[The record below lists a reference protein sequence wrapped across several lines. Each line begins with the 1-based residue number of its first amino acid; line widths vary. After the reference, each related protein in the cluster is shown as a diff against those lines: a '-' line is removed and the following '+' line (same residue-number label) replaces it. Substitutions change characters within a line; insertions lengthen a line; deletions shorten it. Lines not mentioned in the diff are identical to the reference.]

1 MNILLKKFQTFP
13 FSSGCLGS
21 ENVGLQAI
29 GYKRTATSL
38 PLPRISLT
46 VKKKHSVNIR
56 YKILKALGIT
66 GVYRSLAWQMPC
78 CLHIKGKK
86 VGDFEA
92 ADKLE
97 RQISCS

>member
-1 MNILLKKFQTFP
+1 M
-13 FSSGCLGS
+13 
-21 ENVGLQAI
+21 
-29 GYKRTATSL
+29 
-38 PLPRISLT
+38 
-46 VKKKHSVNIR
+46 R
-56 YKILKALGIT
+56 YKILIALGIT

-78 CLHIKGKK
+78 CLHIQEKK